1 MFLELN
7 VTTRGT
13 VGRGRKFARCEKE
26 CYKLVRTRHSCGD
39 RMRKSL
45 VIQLASLLIAAA
57 IFVLG
62 SSFPASSG
70 SEGAAPTAQT
80 ARRQSAAQTAPPSAR
95 DFAGPPIVGQGPLA
109 RLLTASGRANPLEI
123 LVDSQ
128 CFDPCPAG
136 TLGTPPNCTCPPGQ
150 DWDNAAR
157 LAKIGRNARAAWSAP
172 RPTVNARLI
181 PF

>member
-45 VIQLASLLIAAA
+45 VIQLASLLIVAA

-70 SEGAAPTAQT
+70 SEGAC
-80 ARRQSAAQTAPPSAR
+80 PPDR
-95 DFAGPPIVGQGPLA
+95 P
-109 RLLTASGRANPLEI
+109 N
-123 LVDSQ
+123 
-128 CFDPCPAG
+128 
-136 TLGTPPNCTCPPGQ
+136 GTPPECCPDGTTFREGILPAHQLWARDRWHASSLPADVRTPSDSRGQPVLRSLPGRFPRY
-150 DWDNAAR
+150 AAQLHLSAWPR
-157 LAKIGRNARAAWSAP
+157 LGQCGQGLQRSAEMHGRHGRHPAQLSMP
-172 RPTVNARLI
+172 V
-181 PF
+181 